1 MKYLLLFLILFSF
14 SCNKEPRT
22 SETPKLQKE
31 TENTVGIGVLNISIG
46 KEVTFYKDSSSN
58 KPFDVLSFNKKRD
71 GSYKFD
77 SDYLESKMQ
86 AYRQFEG
93 NTDKENEQ
101 MIRSG
106 LGNIGPQLVFKVLD
120 TTTNGYTILI
130 NEKTFETAFIKKEG
144 PKFESWKEYLTRVE
158 FITIEKPD
166 LYNAPNG
173 TIIPKSPLYPLNY
186 YKVLDVK
193 GEWAQITSRNEYNP
207 TKSIKEANYTTA
219 WIKWHDNQK
228 LLIDITEYTLE

>member
-1 MKYLLLFLILFSF
+1 L
-14 SCNKEPRT
+14 
-22 SETPKLQKE
+22 ETLKLQKE
-31 TENTVGIGVLNISIG
+31 TENTVGIGVLNILIG
-46 KEVTFYKDSSSN
+46 KEVAFYKDSSSN
-58 KPFDVLSFNKKRD
+58 KPFDALSFNKKKD

-77 SDYLESKMQ
+77 SDYLELKMQ

-144 PKFESWKEYLTRVE
+144 RKFESWKEYLTRVE
-158 FITIEKPD
+158 FITIEKPE
-166 LYNAPNG
+166 LYDAPNG

-193 GEWAQITSRNEYNP
+193 GEWAQLTSQNEYNP
-207 TKSIKEANYTTA
+207 TKSIEEANYTTA

-228 LLIDITEYTLE
+228 ILIDITEYTLE